1 MSASER
7 PAPEPSELPPNPSMG
22 ELVTEIDRARHDAA
36 KTAAALA
43 DKFDVRARVSRRAHD
58 QLDALRWDGR
68 RVAADLRSLRD
79 QVADVTPESVAKALH
94 TALDYARRI
103 PVPVRVA
110 IAVVLIRMMWPRGKR
125 K

>member
-1 MSASER
+1 MSDSER
-7 PAPEPSELPPNPSMG
+7 PLPEPSELPPNPSMG

-36 KTAAALA
+36 KTVSALA
-43 DKFDVRARVSRRAHD
+43 DKFDVRARMSRKAHD
-58 QLDALRWDGR
+58 QVAALQWDGR

-79 QVADVTPESVAKALH
+79 QAVEVTPESVAKALH

-103 PVPVRVA
+103 PVPVRVVLV
-110 IAVVLIRMMWPRGKR
+110 VVLVRMVWPRRNK